1 LVGAGSEV
9 LKKGRPSEA
18 QVIKLKNN
26 YKPLLIPLGKRWDQ
40 STDQSTEILADVGYV
55 YLAHATIKEDR
66 DGLAVLVLS
75 DKKYVFRTFIKK
87 IDFVFFYYW
96 VA

>member
-26 YKPLLIPLGKRWDQ
+26 YKPLLIPLEKRWDQ

-75 DKKYVFRTFIKK
+75 AYVCPTKNMFSELL
-87 IDFVFFYYW
+87 
-96 VA
+96 